1 MMASMTAQLP
11 ICAVFESTAMAAG
24 GDKKNE
30 AGDHFR
36 RGVGLYKERDF
47 VAALVE
53 FRRAYELAPNYRV
66 LYDIGQSLFQ
76 LQRYADAIPAF
87 EQYLAQGG
95 NQISPVRRQSVEADL
110 KTLRSR
116 VGHLD
121 VQVNLDGA
129 EIRVDDQ
136 TVGTSPL
143 AKPVLVSVGHR
154 RITVAKPGRVSL
166 EKFADISAGDQTSL
180 TFTFPDQTQPA
191 PVAQAPD
198 TRGRDRDEETPP
210 PPQPVIVQQP
220 APPPEPPSSAPLWIS
235 WTTTALL
242 GAGTAVTGAFVLST
256 KASLSNKLSQFP
268 GDADAIESD
277 RKKAKAFATASDI
290 LLAATAVSLAVS
302 VYITLSHGGP
312 ETHEA
317 ASLRDVKL
325 GIGPGRLELRGS
337 F

>member
-1 MMASMTAQLP
+1 
-11 ICAVFESTAMAAG
+11 
-24 GDKKNE
+24 
-30 AGDHFR
+30 
-36 RGVGLYKERDF
+36 
-47 VAALVE
+47 
-53 FRRAYELAPNYRV
+53 
-66 LYDIGQSLFQ
+66 
-76 LQRYADAIPAF
+76 
-87 EQYLAQGG
+87 
-95 NQISPVRRQSVEADL
+95 
-110 KTLRSR
+110 
-116 VGHLD
+116 
-121 VQVNLDGA
+121 
-129 EIRVDDQ
+129 
-136 TVGTSPL
+136 
-143 AKPVLVSVGHR
+143 
-154 RITVAKPGRVSL
+154 
-166 EKFADISAGDQTSL
+166 L

-290 LLAATAVSLAVS
+290 LLAATGVSLAVS

-312 ETHEA
+312 ETREA